1 MAAATATGGPSVA
14 PPDIS
19 ALAAAAAAAVE
30 AVAAA
35 AVVAVVAAAA
45 VVAVVAAA
53 AAAAVVEAA
62 AAVEAVAERVAA
74 VGVGDFDSFAGEVV
88 DARVFPCGALTVCWF
103 DGDFLTA
110 RS

>member
-53 AAAAVVEAA
+53 AVVEAA

-74 VGVGDFDSFAGEVV
+74 VGVGDFDSFAGEAV

>member
-19 ALAAAAAAAVE
+19 ALD
-30 AVAAA
+30 
-35 AVVAVVAAAA
+35 
-45 VVAVVAAA
+45 
-53 AAAAVVEAA
+53 AAVVEAA

-74 VGVGDFDSFAGEVV
+74 VGVGDFDSFAGEAV

>member
-1 MAAATATGGPSVA
+1 VAAATATGGPSVA

-19 ALAAAAAAAVE
+19 ALDAAVVEAAAAVE
-30 AVAAA
+30 A
-35 AVVAVVAAAA
+35 
-45 VVAVVAAA
+45 
-53 AAAAVVEAA
+53 AAVVEAE

-74 VGVGDFDSFAGEVV
+74 VGVGDFDSFAGEAV